1 MGEIERG
8 TILSVAALVVMLAV
22 AAGTMKGRAEETPQ
36 KATYLKYCS
45 ACHGAEGKGDGVVA
59 QLMRPKPTDLTQIA
73 KQHGGEF
80 PTLRVMQLIDGRE
93 TVRAHGDSDMP
104 VWGELLESPVGGV
117 VGAEPSTRSIVM
129 QITDYLH
136 SIQSQ

>member
-129 QITDYLH
+129 QITDHLR